1 MINRKR
7 LRPLPIFFD
16 AILGQKALSYN
27 GTITFFEVG
36 FIESICFLVFITYY
50 QLFSAVTQIY
60 IRIFIHYNM

>member
-1 MINRKR
+1 MQFLAK
-7 LRPLPIFFD
+7 
-16 AILGQKALSYN
+16 KVLSYN